1 MKRNFNVYR
10 NTDTF
15 SEKDVQ
21 QLTNMINGNPNE
33 PGNGAS
39 GGGTGGGAPAPGAG
53 GGDNGA
59 SAAAAG
65 GGAAAPASGAG
76 APAGGA
82 AASPAAGGGS
92 SAAPA
97 ADEFETHDLESLG
110 FSSIDDIKKM
120 REDYTRV
127 QQELNEAKAKPK
139 FASKRAETLY
149 EFANRH
155 EGMELETAKNFLEL
169 VNMDLTKVAD
179 HDLRFRAFSLKPEMK
194 GFSQDEIHALFI
206 DDELKNFGDPNVE
219 NGQTEVQK
227 IRAKGATASAR
238 ESLGKLQEEYRKA
251 PVQEAQRS
259 PEEIAADKAA
269 YTDFVKKGLTGF
281 DGIASKV
288 SATLEDGKKV
298 ESSFNFKLDAEKQLP
313 AVINAVVDP
322 AGWWADL
329 LKKHGA
335 MVDGQEQPN
344 VSKFGEIVTFLEFKD
359 ELINQAYQQGRH
371 DQIAH
376 HASTHRNAGAGG
388 GDNDA
393 GGSNTPVK
401 TELEGMVAGALKT
414 IGLPTS

>member
-1 MKRNFNVYR
+1 MKYKFNVYR
-10 NTDTF
+10 NTDL

-21 QLTNMINGNPNE
+21 TLTNMLEGKPAPE
-33 PGNGAS
+33 NGAGGS
-39 GGGTGGGAPAPGAG
+39 GGGAVAGAGGEG

-59 SAAAAG
+59 SAAAAAG
-65 GGAAAPASGAG
+65 AAGVAGGSAAPGAGGAAAPG
-76 APAGGA
+76 AGGA
-82 AASPAAGGGS
+82 AGGGA
-92 SAAPA
+92 SAA
-97 ADEFETHDLESLG
+97 DEEFETHDLESLG

-127 QQELNEAKAKPK
+127 QNELNEAKAKPK
-139 FASKRAETLY
+139 FASKKAETLY

-155 EGMELETAKNFLEL
+155 EGMELETAKQFLEL
-169 VNMDLTKVAD
+169 VNLDLTKVAD
-179 HDLRFRAFSLKPEMK
+179 HDLRFRAFSLRPEMR
-194 GFSQDEIHALFI
+194 GYSQDEIHALFI

-219 NGQTEVQK
+219 NGQTDVQK
-227 IRAKGATASAR
+227 IRAKGATAQAR
-238 ESLGKLQEEYRKA
+238 ESLEKLQEEYKKA
-251 PVQEAQRS
+251 PAQEAQRS
-259 PEEIAADKAA
+259 PEQIAADKAA

-322 AGWWADL
+322 AGWWENV

-344 VSKFGEIVTFLEFKD
+344 VSKFSEIVTYLEFKD
-359 ELINQAYQQGRH
+359 ELLNQAYQQGRH

-388 GDNDA
+388 EGGA
-393 GGSNTPVK
+393 GGSEAPVK
-401 TELEGMVAGALKT
+401 TEQEGMLAGAMKT
-414 IGLPTS
+414 IGLPTT